1 MVDLMQVI
9 TVLVNIYISFTEKK
23 KRIYIATFLLNL
35 SQLFMYYFNNDIT
48 TTLIYIIITVRSFV
62 YIYKDKIKTNII
74 PYIAIVLQL
83 GIGFF
88 TIENKMQILSILI
101 PCYSCWYL
109 WFYNDTQ
116 KLRVGNIIANA
127 AWAIYNIA
135 TGLYI
140 VLIMRAITIL
150 SNMIAYEKRR
160 NEMVKK
166 LLKMY
171 AKRKR
176 QLKQV

>member
-48 TTLIYIIITVRSFV
+48 TTLIYIVITVRSFV
-62 YIYKDKIKTNII
+62 YIYKDRIKTNII
-74 PYIAIVLQL
+74 PYIAIALQL
-83 GIGFF
+83 GIGFV

-109 WFYNDTQ
+109 WYYNDTQ

-140 VLIMRAITIL
+140 VLIMRVITIL

-160 NEMVKK
+160 NEIVRN
-166 LLKMY
+166 LLKVY
-171 AKRKR
+171 ARRKRKLR
-176 QLKQV
+176 QA